1 LWRENIAEAKQMA
14 SERAANQSASV
25 SLATELDV
33 PLPHS
38 PLSIVGIGASAGG
51 LEAFSQ
57 LLRHLSI
64 HPERRG
70 TNEPEMAYVLIQHLD
85 PNHPS
90 LLTEILARTTKMPVT
105 EVTDGIEVEP
115 NHVYIIPPNKQMI
128 FAAGRLQISPRTKTK
143 GIYHPIDLFFRSIAA
158 ACGNRAIGI
167 VLSGSDGDGALGLSA
182 IKAAGG
188 TTFAQDIG
196 SARFDGMPQH
206 AADTGH
212 VDFILPPVAI
222 ASQLERIGGGL
233 PVDLGAEVVA
243 VVGVASPGEN
253 LPSEPPADSRQQIF
267 EFLHLQTGVNFAS
280 YKQATIDRRM
290 QRRLRHHRIFKLEE
304 YLSYLQANPPE
315 VEALY
320 ADLLI
325 DVTSFF
331 RDPEVFQALQAD
343 ILPQIVN
350 QKSPKSAIRI
360 WVAGCATGEEIYSVA
375 ICLLE
380 VMAEA
385 QISTQVQIFATDL
398 NEASIEMARRGIYPL
413 QRVKH
418 ITPERLAKFFVR
430 VEGGYQINRSVRDLC
445 VFARHNLGSDPPFS
459 RLDLIVCRNVLI
471 YFSAKLQK
479 AALQSLHYG
488 LKPNGFLMLG
498 TSETPGGSTELFNP
512 VDKKHQIY
520 SKRSIEPK
528 PSLDFVID
536 GDVKPRTRQNAMP
549 IEPLSGQTVVDR
561 SQQTAK
567 IDLQK
572 VADELLWKHYAPA
585 GVVINA
591 DLEIIQ
597 FRGETGAYLSAASGR
612 PSFSLLKMVSVNLRV
627 ELRSAI
633 NQAKKFNLPVTKSE
647 PIERVKFTV
656 IPFQVPGFADRYLLI
671 LFESL
676 AESLGTKLDRPER
689 AMPASHQSTNKQI
702 RKTLVEQENI
712 RLRQKLALTQ
722 EHLQSTLI
730 EQEEIASDA
739 QAAKEEMLS
748 SNEEFQSTNEEL
760 ETAKEEIQATNEEL
774 STVNEE
780 LRGRNLEVTLLNND
794 LINILSSVQL
804 PILIVGADLKI
815 GRFTPMAAQ
824 LFNLIPAD
832 IGRSFSHIRH
842 NLDLADLDRAILHT
856 IETLVVYQCEVRDT
870 TGGWY
875 HLIVRPY
882 KTGDD
887 RIAGATIVLLDVS
900 ELKHQTQEMQA
911 SRDYAKA
918 IVATIIEPLIVLDR
932 NFQIVTANPAFYQ
945 MFEVT
950 DTQIEGQLLQ
960 NLGNNQWR
968 IPGLRSRLEN
978 VFRTNTPFQD
988 YEVEHTFE
996 QIGRKTMVL
1005 NALQIYNAG
1014 GEPLLLLTIVDIT
1027 HRKQLE
1033 AERGELLDE
1042 AQSARAKAESAN
1054 LAKDTFLSIL
1064 SHELRSPLSAILGW
1078 SRLIAGGKV
1087 TPAQIKHGIEVID
1100 RSATTQNQLIGD
1112 LLDVSSITNGKLRL
1126 DIHPIDLVPII
1137 TDAIETVSLAAKA
1150 KNIQIQTQLD
1160 PAAHRILGDSTRI
1173 QQVLWNLLGN
1183 AIKFTD
1189 PGGKIT
1195 VHLSV
1200 VNVQRSATVQI
1211 QIIDSGKGIEPDFLP
1226 YIFDRFLQ
1234 ADSTSTRSYV
1244 GLGLGLTI
1252 VRYLVEL
1259 HGGTISVVSRV
1270 GSGSTFTVHLP
1281 LSTQLP
1287 AEPAFLG
1294 AIPSGLAASSPPIAD
1309 GSTLVGIHVLLV
1321 DDEADMRQLLTA
1333 ILDRAGATVTATESV
1348 ALALETL
1355 QANPDRY
1362 HVLLS
1367 DIGLP
1372 EQDGWMLIRQVRQ
1385 LSPESGGRIPAA
1397 ALTAY
1402 ASDRDREMA
1411 IRLGFQVHIAK
1422 PIEPNRLVA
1431 IVADL
1436 ARD

>member
-1 LWRENIAEAKQMA
+1 MA
-14 SERAANQSASV
+14 SESAANQSASV
-25 SLATELDV
+25 SSAIEITP

-57 LLRHLSI
+57 LLRHLSMR
-64 HPERRG
+64 PGRSGANG
-70 TNEPEMAYVLIQHLD
+70 TEMAYVLIQHLD
-85 PNHPS
+85 PHHQS
-90 LLTEILARTTKMPVT
+90 LLTEILARTTKLPVQ
-105 EVTDGIEVEP
+105 EVTDGIAVEP
-115 NHVYIIPPNKQMI
+115 NHVYVIPPNTQMI

-158 ACGNRAIGI
+158 ACGSRAIGI

-182 IKAAGG
+182 IKANGG
-188 TTFAQDIG
+188 MTFAQDIG

-206 AADTGH
+206 AADTGD
-212 VDFILPPVAI
+212 VDFILPPAAI
-222 ASQLERIGGGL
+222 ANQLERIGSGL
-233 PVDLGAEVVA
+233 PVDLSTEIPAPVGL
-243 VVGVASPGEN
+243 VVGGAAPVEN
-253 LPSEPPADSRQQIF
+253 LPSAPPIDTRQQIF
-267 EFLHLQTGVNFAS
+267 ELLRRETGVNFAS

-290 QRRLRHHRIFKLEE
+290 QRRLRYHQIFNLED
-304 YLSYLQANPPE
+304 YLSYLQANPVE
-315 VEALY
+315 VGALY
-320 ADLLI
+320 TDLLI

-331 RDPEVFQALQAD
+331 RDPEVFQALQVD
-343 ILPQIVN
+343 ILPQIVQQN
-350 QKSPKSAIRI
+350 SPKSAIRI

-385 QISTQVQIFATDL
+385 NISMQVQMFATDL
-398 NEASIEMARRGIYPL
+398 NEASIEIARRGIYPL

-418 ITPERLAKFFVR
+418 ITPERLERFFVR
-430 VEGGYQINRSVRDLC
+430 VEGGYQIDRSVRDLC

-459 RLDLIVCRNVLI
+459 RLDLVVCRNVLI
-471 YFSAKLQK
+471 YFAAKLQK
-479 AALQSLHYG
+479 AAIQSLHYG
-488 LKPNGFLMLG
+488 LKPNGFLLLG

-512 VDKKHQIY
+512 VDKKHRIY
-520 SKRSIEPK
+520 SKKSTK
-528 PSLDFVID
+528 PTPGLDFVID
-536 GDVKPRTRQNAMP
+536 GDIKPRTRQNTMP
-549 IEPLSGQTVVDR
+549 IEPLSGQPIIDA

-572 VADELLWKHYAPA
+572 VADELIWQHYAPA

-612 PSFSLLKMVSVNLRV
+612 PSFNLLKMVSVNLRV

-633 NQAKKFNLPVTKSE
+633 DRAKKFNLPVTKSE
-647 PIERVKFTV
+647 PIELVKFTV

-671 LFESL
+671 LFESV
-676 AESLGTKLDRPER
+676 AESLGTRLDRPER
-689 AMPASHQSTNKQI
+689 AMPASPQGTNKQI

-730 EQEEIASDA
+730 EQEEIARDV
-739 QAAKEEMLS
+739 QAVTEEMLS

-760 ETAKEEIQATNEEL
+760 ETAKEEIQAANEEL

-780 LRGRNLEVTLLNND
+780 LRSRNLEVTLLNND

-824 LFNLIPAD
+824 LFNLIPTD

-842 NLDLADLDRAILHT
+842 NLDLPDLDRAILQT
-856 IETLVVYQCEVRDT
+856 IDTLVVYQCEVRDT
-870 TGGWY
+870 AGAWY

-882 KTGDD
+882 RTGDN

-911 SRDYAKA
+911 ARDYAQA
-918 IVATIIEPLIVLDR
+918 IVATIIEPLLVLDR
-932 NFQIVTANPAFYQ
+932 QFQIVTANSAFYH
-945 MFEVT
+945 MFEVN
-950 DTQIEGQLLQ
+950 QSQVEGQLLQ

-968 IPGLRSRLEN
+968 IPGLQSRLEN
-978 VFRTNTPFQD
+978 VFLTDTPFLN

-996 QIGRKTMVL
+996 QIGHKTMLL
-1005 NALQIYNAG
+1005 NALQIYNSG
-1014 GEPLLLLTIVDIT
+1014 GEPLLLLAIVDIT
-1027 HRKQLE
+1027 HGKQLE
-1033 AERGELLDE
+1033 AERSELLAE

-1087 TPAQIKHGIEVID
+1087 TPDQIKHGLEVID

-1112 LLDVSSITNGKLRL
+1112 LLDISSITNGKLRL
-1126 DIHPIDLVPII
+1126 DVQPIDLVPII

-1150 KNIQIQTQLD
+1150 KHIQIQTHLD
-1160 PAAHRILGDSTRI
+1160 PLPQRILGDSIRI
-1173 QQVLWNLLGN
+1173 QQVMWNLLGN

-1259 HGGTISVVSRV
+1259 HGGTISVVSQV
-1270 GSGSTFTVHLP
+1270 GSGSTFTIQLP

-1287 AEPAFLG
+1287 IEPAFLG
-1294 AIPSGLAASSPPIAD
+1294 ARPID
-1309 GSTLVGIHVLLV
+1309 LTTPTDSSTLAGIHVLLV

-1355 QANPDRY
+1355 QANPERY
-1362 HVLLS
+1362 DVLLS
-1367 DIGLP
+1367 DIGMP

-1385 LSPESGGRIPAA
+1385 LSPEAGGKIPAA

-1402 ASDRDREMA
+1402 TSDRDREMA

-1422 PIEPNRLVA
+1422 PIEPDRLVA

>member
-1 LWRENIAEAKQMA
+1 MA
-14 SERAANQSASV
+14 SERVVNQSVAV
-25 SLATELDV
+25 SAATEIEA
-33 PLPHS
+33 PLPQS

-64 HPERRG
+64 RPGRRG
-70 TNEPEMAYVLIQHLD
+70 VKEPEMAYVLIQHLD

-90 LLTEILARTTKMPVT
+90 LLTEILARTTKMPVM
-105 EVTDGIEVEP
+105 EVTDGIEVQP
-115 NHVYIIPPNKQMI
+115 NHVYVIPPNTQMI

-143 GIYHPIDLFFRSIAA
+143 GVYHPIDLFFRSIAT
-158 ACGNRAIGI
+158 ACGSRAIGI

-212 VDFILPPVAI
+212 VDFILPPAAI
-222 ASQLERIGGGL
+222 AGRLERLGGRL
-233 PVDLGAEVVA
+233 PVDLGEEIVA
-243 VVGVASPGEN
+243 VDAPVELDLSSGLSG
-253 LPSEPPADSRQQIF
+253 DSHQQMF
-267 EFLHLQTGVNFAS
+267 EFLRLQTGVNFGS

-290 QRRLRHHRIFKLEE
+290 QRRMRQHQIFKLED
-304 YLSYLQANPPE
+304 YLGYLQANPSE
-315 VEALY
+315 VTALY
-320 ADLLI
+320 TDLLI

-331 RDPEVFQALQAD
+331 RDPEVFQALKAD
-343 ILPQIVN
+343 ILPQIVR

-385 QISTQVQIFATDL
+385 NISAQVQIFATDL
-398 NEASIEMARRGIYPL
+398 KEASIEIARRGIYPL
-413 QRVKH
+413 HRVKH
-418 ITPERLAKFFVR
+418 LDPERLARFFVR
-430 VEGGYQINRSVRDLC
+430 VEDGYQINRSVRDLC
-445 VFARHNLGSDPPFS
+445 VFARHNLGIDPPFS
-459 RLDLIVCRNVLI
+459 RLDLVVCRNVLI
-471 YFSAKLQK
+471 YFAAKLQK
-479 AALQSLHYG
+479 TVLQNLHYG
-488 LKPNGFLMLG
+488 LKPSGFLLLG
-498 TSETPGGSTELFNP
+498 TSETTVGSTELFDP
-512 VDKKHQIY
+512 VDPKHRIY

-528 PSLDFVID
+528 SSSDFIID
-536 GDVKPRTRQNAMP
+536 GEVKPRTRQNNMQ
-549 IEPLSGQTVVDR
+549 IVPLSEQTVVDD
-561 SQQTAK
+561 SQKTAK

-591 DLEIIQ
+591 DLEILQ

-612 PSFSLLKMVSVNLRV
+612 PSFNLLKMVSVNLRV
-627 ELRSAI
+627 ELRAAI
-633 NQAKKFNLPVTKSE
+633 DRAKKFNLPVTKSE
-647 PIERVKFTV
+647 PVELVKFTV
-656 IPFQVPGFADRYLLI
+656 IPFQVPGFADRYLLV
-671 LFESL
+671 LFEPL
-676 AESLGTKLDRPER
+676 AESLGAKLDRPER
-689 AMPASHQSTNKQI
+689 AIPASPQGTSKQM
-702 RKTLVEQENI
+702 RKTLVEQENT

-722 EHLQSTLI
+722 AHLQSTLI
-730 EQEEIASDA
+730 EQEDIARDV
-739 QAAKEEMLS
+739 QAVQEEMLS

-760 ETAKEEIQATNEEL
+760 ETAKEEIQAANEEL

-780 LRGRNLEVTLLNND
+780 LRSRNLEVTLLNND

-815 GRFTPMAAQ
+815 RRFTPMAAQ

-842 NLDLADLDRAILHT
+842 NLDLPDLDRAILQT
-856 IETLVVYQCEVRDT
+856 IETLVVYQCEVRDV

-932 NFQIVTANPAFYQ
+932 NFQIVTANPAFYR

-950 DTQIEGQLLQ
+950 ETQVQGQLLQ

-968 IPGLRSRLEN
+968 IPGLRSRLNN
-978 VFRTNTPFQD
+978 VFRTNTSFQD

-996 QIGRKTMVL
+996 QIGHKTMLL
-1005 NALQIYNAG
+1005 NALQIYNSG

-1033 AERGELLDE
+1033 AERSELLDE
-1042 AQSARAKAESAN
+1042 ARFARAKAESAN
-1054 LAKDTFLSIL
+1054 IAKDTFLSIL

-1087 TPAQIKHGIEVID
+1087 TPAQVQHGLEVID

-1126 DIHPIDLVPII
+1126 DIQPIDLVPIVA
-1137 TDAIETVSLAAKA
+1137 DAIETVSLAAKA
-1150 KNIQIQTQLD
+1150 KNIQIQTHLD
-1160 PAAHRILGDSTRI
+1160 PLPQRIVGDSTRI

-1195 VHLSV
+1195 VRLSV
-1200 VNVQRSATVQI
+1200 AKATVQI
-1211 QIIDSGKGIEPDFLP
+1211 QIIDSGHGIEPDFLP

-1259 HGGTISVVSRV
+1259 HGGTVSVVSEV

-1287 AEPAFLG
+1287 IEPAFLG
-1294 AIPSGLAASSPPIAD
+1294 AIQIGSTASSPPSTD
-1309 GSTLVGIHVLLV
+1309 GSTLAGIHVLLV

-1333 ILDRAGATVTATESV
+1333 ILDRAGAIVTATASV

-1355 QANPDRY
+1355 QANPERY

-1372 EQDGWMLIRQVRQ
+1372 EQDGWTLIRKVRQ
-1385 LSPESGGRIPAA
+1385 LSPEAGGRIPAA

-1402 ASDRDREMA
+1402 TSDRDREMA

-1422 PIEPNRLVA
+1422 PVEPDRLVA

-1436 ARD
+1436 VRD

>member
-1 LWRENIAEAKQMA
+1 MS
-14 SERAANQSASV
+14 SERAANQSADV
-25 SLATELDV
+25 SHTTEIEP

-38 PLSIVGIGASAGG
+38 ALSIVGIGASAGG

-57 LLRHLSI
+57 LLRHLSMR
-64 HPERRG
+64 PRRG
-70 TNEPEMAYVLIQHLD
+70 GEHEPEMAYVLIQHLD
-85 PNHPS
+85 PDHRS
-90 LLTEILARTTKMPVT
+90 LLTEILARTTKMPVQ
-105 EVTDGIEVEP
+105 EVTDGIVVEP
-115 NHVYIIPPNKQMI
+115 NHVYVIPPNTQMI

-143 GIYHPIDLFFRSIAA
+143 GVYHPIDLFFRSIAA
-158 ACGNRAIGI
+158 ACGSRAIGI

-182 IKAAGG
+182 IRAAGG
-188 TTFAQDIG
+188 TTFAQDID

-212 VDFILPPVAI
+212 VDFILSPVAI
-222 ASQLERIGGGL
+222 ANKLEQLGGRL
-233 PVDLGAEVVA
+233 PLVGAEIVPVK
-243 VVGVASPGEN
+243 
-253 LPSEPPADSRQQIF
+253 LPSRPPADSRQQIF
-267 EFLHLQTGVNFAS
+267 ELLHRETGVNFAS

-290 QRRLRHHRIFKLEE
+290 QRRLRYHQISDLED
-304 YLSYLQANPPE
+304 YLGYLQANPVE

-320 ADLLI
+320 TDLLI

-331 RDPEVFQALQAD
+331 RDLEVFQALRAD
-343 ILPQIVN
+343 ILPQIVQ
-350 QKSPKSAIRI
+350 QKSPKSPIRI

-385 QISTQVQIFATDL
+385 KISAQVQIFATDL
-398 NEASIEMARRGIYPL
+398 NEASIEIARRGIYPPH
-413 QRVKH
+413 RVKNL
-418 ITPERLAKFFVR
+418 TPERLARFFVR
-430 VEGGYQINRSVRDLC
+430 VEDGYQIDRSVRDLC

-459 RLDLIVCRNVLI
+459 RLDLVVCRNVLI
-471 YFSAKLQK
+471 YFAAKLQK
-479 AALQSLHYG
+479 TAIQNLHYG
-488 LKPNGFLMLG
+488 LKPNGFLLLG
-498 TSETPGGSTELFNP
+498 TSETPGGASERFDP
-512 VDKKHQIY
+512 VDKKHKIY
-520 SKRSIEPK
+520 RKRSIEPK

-536 GDVKPRTRQNAMP
+536 GDVKPRTRQNIRP
-549 IEPLSGQTVVDR
+549 IEPLNGKPVADDR
-561 SQQTAK
+561 QQTAK
-567 IDLQK
+567 IDLQT
-572 VADELLWKHYAPA
+572 VADELIWKHYAPA

-591 DLEIIQ
+591 NLEIVQ
-597 FRGETGAYLSAASGR
+597 FQGETGAYLSAASGR
-612 PSFSLLKMVSVNLRV
+612 PSFNLLKMVSVNLRV
-627 ELRSAI
+627 ELRAAI
-633 NQAKKFNLPVTKSE
+633 DRAKKFNLPVTKSE
-647 PIERVKFTV
+647 PVELVKFTV
-656 IPFQVPGFADRYLLI
+656 IPFQVPSFADRYLLI

-676 AESLGTKLDRPER
+676 AESLDRSAP
-689 AMPASHQSTNKQI
+689 ALPASPQGTNKQN
-702 RKTLVEQENI
+702 RKTLVEQENT

-722 EHLQSTLI
+722 QHLQSTLI
-730 EQEEIASDA
+730 EQEEIARDVQTA
-739 QAAKEEMLS
+739 QEEMLS

-760 ETAKEEIQATNEEL
+760 ETAKEEIQAANEEL

-780 LRGRNLEVTLLNND
+780 LRSRNLEVTLLNND

-804 PILIVGADLKI
+804 PILIVGADLTV

-824 LFNLIPAD
+824 VFNLIPTD

-842 NLDLADLDRAILHT
+842 NLDLPDLDRSILQT

-870 TGGWY
+870 AGGWY

-882 KTGDD
+882 KTADN
-887 RIAGATIVLLDVS
+887 RIAGATIVLLDVT
-900 ELKHQTQEMQA
+900 ELKHQTQAMQA
-911 SRDYAKA
+911 SRDYATA
-918 IVATIIEPLIVLDR
+918 IVSTIIEPLLVLDR
-932 NFQIVTANPAFYQ
+932 QFQIVTANPAFYQ
-945 MFEVT
+945 MFEV
-950 DTQIEGQLLQ
+950 DRAQVEGQLLQ
-960 NLGNNQWR
+960 NLGNNQWQ
-968 IPGLRSRLEN
+968 IPGLQSRLEQ
-978 VFRTNTPFQD
+978 VFLTNTSFQH

-996 QIGRKTMVL
+996 QIGHKTMVL
-1005 NALQIYNAG
+1005 NALQIYNSG

-1033 AERGELLDE
+1033 AERVELLAA

-1078 SRLIAGGKV
+1078 ARLISGGKV
-1087 TPAQIKHGIEVID
+1087 TPAQVQHGLEVID
-1100 RSATTQNQLIGD
+1100 RSATMQNQLIGD

-1126 DIHPIDLVPII
+1126 DIQPIDLVPII
-1137 TDAIETVSLAAKA
+1137 TDAIATVSLAAKA
-1150 KNIQIQTQLD
+1150 KQIQIHTQFD
-1160 PAAHRILGDSTRI
+1160 PVPYRILGDSTRI

-1200 VNVQRSATVQI
+1200 ANVQRSATVQI

-1259 HGGTISVVSRV
+1259 HGGTISVVSQV
-1270 GSGSTFTVHLP
+1270 GLGSTFTVHLP

-1294 AIPSGLAASSPPIAD
+1294 AIPAASSPISAD
-1309 GSTLVGIHVLLV
+1309 GSTLAGIHVLLV
-1321 DDEADMRQLLTA
+1321 DDEADIRQLLTA
-1333 ILDRAGATVTATESV
+1333 ILERAGATVTATASV
-1348 ALALETL
+1348 ALALDIL
-1355 QANPDRY
+1355 QAAPERY
-1362 HVLLS
+1362 DVLLS
-1367 DIGLP
+1367 DIGMP
-1372 EQDGWMLIRQVRQ
+1372 DRDGWMLIRQVRK
-1385 LSPESGGRIPAA
+1385 LSPEAGGRIPAA

-1402 ASDRDREMA
+1402 TSDRDRDMA

-1422 PIEPNRLVA
+1422 PVEPDRLVA

>member
-1 LWRENIAEAKQMA
+1 MTAET
-14 SERAANQSASV
+14 SGNQSV
-25 SLATELDV
+25 SPPAAREIDQ
-33 PLPHS
+33 PLPEQS
-38 PLSIVGIGASAGG
+38 MSIVGIGASAGG

-70 TNEPEMAYVLIQHLD
+70 TNEQEMAYVLIQHLD
-85 PNHPS
+85 PDHPS
-90 LLTEILARTTKMPVT
+90 LLTEILARTTAMPVQ

-115 NHVYIIPPNKQMI
+115 NHVYVIPPNKQMI

-143 GIYHPIDLFFRSIAA
+143 GIYHPIDLFFRSIAV
-158 ACGNRAIGI
+158 ACGSRAIGV

-188 TTFAQDIG
+188 KTFAQDIG

-212 VDFILPPVAI
+212 VDFILPPAAI
-222 ASQLERIGGGL
+222 ASQLERLGGGL
-233 PVDLGAEVVA
+233 PVDLGAASVA
-243 VVGVASPGEN
+243 VAALPVGVAAPREH
-253 LPSEPPADSRQQIF
+253 LPSTPPTDSRQQIF
-267 EFLHLQTGVNFAS
+267 ELLRRETGVNFAS

-290 QRRLRHHRIFKLEE
+290 QRRMSHHQIFNQED
-304 YLSYLQANPPE
+304 YLSYLQVNPVE
-315 VEALY
+315 IEALY
-320 ADLLI
+320 TDLLI

-331 RDPEVFQALQAD
+331 RDPEVFQALQSD
-343 ILPQIVN
+343 ILTQIVS

-380 VMAEA
+380 VMTEA
-385 QISTQVQIFATDL
+385 KISAQVQIFATDL
-398 NEASIEMARRGIYPL
+398 NEASIEIARRGIYPL
-413 QRVKH
+413 HQVKH
-418 ITPERLAKFFVR
+418 LDPQRLAQFFVR
-430 VEGGYQINRSVRDLC
+430 VDNGYQINRTVRDLC
-445 VFARHNLGSDPPFS
+445 VFARHNLGIDPPFS

-471 YFSAKLQK
+471 YFAAKLQRT
-479 AALQSLHYG
+479 AIQSMHYG
-488 LKPNGFLMLG
+488 LKPNGFLLLG
-498 TSETPGGSTELFNP
+498 TSETPGGATELFDP
-512 VDKKHQIY
+512 VDKKHKIY

-536 GDVKPRTRQNAMP
+536 GDVKPRIRQNVMQ
-549 IEPLSGQTVVDR
+549 IEPLNGQAAIDE

-585 GVVINA
+585 GVMINA
-591 DLEIIQ
+591 DLEILQ
-597 FRGETGAYLSAASGR
+597 FRGETGAYLSAAAGR
-612 PSFSLLKMVSVNLRV
+612 PSFNLLKMVSVNLRV
-627 ELRSAI
+627 ELRAAI
-633 NQAKKFNLPVTKSE
+633 DRAKKFNLPVTKSE
-647 PIERVKFTV
+647 PAELVKFTV
-656 IPFQVPGFADRYLLI
+656 IPFQVPGFADRYLLV

-676 AESLGTKLDRPER
+676 ADDPRLDRSQKSLS
-689 AMPASHQSTNKQI
+689 ASPQGTNKRI

-722 EHLQSTLI
+722 AHLQSILI
-730 EQEEIASDA
+730 EQEEIARDF
-739 QAAKEEMLS
+739 QAAQEEMLS

-760 ETAKEEIQATNEEL
+760 ETAKEEIQAANEEL

-780 LRGRNLEVTLLNND
+780 LRSRNLEVTLLNND

-815 GRFTPMAAQ
+815 GRFTPMAGQ

-842 NLDLADLDRAILHT
+842 NLDLPDLDRAILQT

-870 TGGWY
+870 AGRWY
-875 HLIVRPY
+875 HTIVRPY
-882 KTGDD
+882 RTSDD
-887 RIAGATIVLLDVS
+887 RIAGATIVLLDVT

-932 NFQIVTANPAFYQ
+932 QFRIVTANPAFYQ
-945 MFEVT
+945 MFEVKE
-950 DTQIEGQLLQ
+950 TQVEGQLLQ

-968 IPGLRSRLEN
+968 IPGLQSRLEN
-978 VFRTNTPFQD
+978 VFQTNTPFQN

-996 QIGRKTMVL
+996 QIGHKTMLL

-1014 GEPLLLLTIVDIT
+1014 GDPLLLLTIVDIT
-1027 HRKQLE
+1027 HGKQLE
-1033 AERGELLDE
+1033 AERSDLLGK

-1078 SRLIAGGKV
+1078 ARLISSGKV
-1087 TPAQIKHGIEVID
+1087 TPAQVQHGLEVID

-1126 DIHPIDLVPII
+1126 DNRLMDLIPVI
-1137 TDAIETVSLAAKA
+1137 TDAIETVALAAKA
-1150 KNIQIQTQLD
+1150 KQIQIQTHLD
-1160 PAAHRILGDSTRI
+1160 PLAHRILGDSTRI
-1173 QQVLWNLLGN
+1173 QQVMWNLLGN

-1195 VHLSV
+1195 VRLSIA
-1200 VNVQRSATVQI
+1200 NATAQI
-1211 QIIDSGKGIEPDFLP
+1211 QVIDSGKGIEPDFLP

-1234 ADSTSTRSYV
+1234 ADSSSTRSYV

-1270 GSGSTFTVHLP
+1270 GSGSTFTVNLP

-1287 AEPAFLG
+1287 IEPAFLG
-1294 AIPSGLAASSPPIAD
+1294 ALQIGSTAAIPSIPD
-1309 GSTLVGIHVLLV
+1309 GSTLAGIHVLLV
-1321 DDEADMRQLLTA
+1321 DDEADVRELLTA
-1333 ILDRAGATVTATESV
+1333 ILDRAGATVTATASV

-1355 QANPDRY
+1355 QAHPDRY
-1362 HVLLS
+1362 DVLLS
-1367 DIGLP
+1367 DIGMP
-1372 EQDGWMLIRQVRQ
+1372 DRDGWTLIRQVRQ
-1385 LSPESGGRIPAA
+1385 LSPEAGGRIPAA

-1422 PIEPNRLVA
+1422 PIEPDRLVA

>member
-1 LWRENIAEAKQMA
+1 MA
-14 SERAANQSASV
+14 SERAVNQSASG
-25 SLATELDV
+25 SPATAIDA
-33 PLPHS
+33 PLPRT

-64 HPERRG
+64 RPGRRG
-70 TNEPEMAYVLIQHLD
+70 KNEPEMAYVLIQHLD

-90 LLTEILARTTKMPVT
+90 LLTEILARTTKMPVQ

-115 NHVYIIPPNKQMI
+115 NHVYIIPPNTQMI

-143 GIYHPIDLFFRSIAA
+143 GVYHPIDLFFQSIAA
-158 ACGNRAIGI
+158 ACGSRAIGI

-212 VDFILPPVAI
+212 VDFILPPAAI
-222 ASQLERIGGGL
+222 ASQLERIGGRV
-233 PVDLGAEVVA
+233 PVDLGAESVA
-243 VVGVASPGEN
+243 VVGVAAPLEN

-267 EFLHLQTGVNFAS
+267 ELLRRKTGVDFAS

-290 QRRLRHHRIFKLEE
+290 QRRMSQHQIFNQED

-315 VEALY
+315 IEALY
-320 ADLLI
+320 TDLLI

-331 RDPEVFQALQAD
+331 RDPEVFQALQAE
-343 ILPQIVN
+343 ILPQIVT

-398 NEASIEMARRGIYPL
+398 NEASIEIARRGIYPL
-413 QRVKH
+413 HRVKH
-418 ITPERLAKFFVR
+418 LDPQRLAQFFVR
-430 VEGGYQINRSVRDLC
+430 VEDGYQINRSVRDLC
-445 VFARHNLGSDPPFS
+445 VFARHNLGIDPPFS

-471 YFSAKLQK
+471 YFAAKLQK
-479 AALQSLHYG
+479 TAIQSLHYG
-488 LKPNGFLMLG
+488 LKPNGFLLLG
-498 TSETPGGSTELFNP
+498 TSETPGGATELFDP
-512 VDKKHQIY
+512 VDKKHKIY
-520 SKRSIEPK
+520 SKRSIEPT

-536 GDVKPRTRQNAMP
+536 GDVKPRARQHAMP
-549 IEPLSGQTVVDR
+549 IAPLSGQPVIDA

-572 VADELLWKHYAPA
+572 VADELIWKHYAPA
-585 GVVINA
+585 GVVINT

-612 PSFSLLKMVSVNLRV
+612 PSFNLLKMVSVNLRV
-627 ELRSAI
+627 ELRAAI
-633 NQAKKFNLPVTKSE
+633 DRAKKFNLPVTKSE
-647 PIERVKFTV
+647 PVERVNFTV
-656 IPFQVPGFADRYLLI
+656 IPFQVPGFADRYLLV

-676 AESLGTKLDRPER
+676 AESDMRLDRPQR
-689 AMPASHQSTNKQI
+689 AIPASPQGTSKQI

-722 EHLQSTLI
+722 AHLQSTLI
-730 EQEEIASDA
+730 EQEEIARDF
-739 QAAKEEMLS
+739 QAAQEEMLS

-760 ETAKEEIQATNEEL
+760 ETAKEEIQAANEEL

-780 LRGRNLEVTLLNND
+780 LRDRNVEVTLLNND

-815 GRFTPMAAQ
+815 GRFTPMAGQ

-842 NLDLADLDRAILHT
+842 NLDLPDLDRAILQT

-882 KTGDD
+882 RTDDD

-932 NFQIVTANPAFYQ
+932 HFQVITANPAFYR
-945 MFEVT
+945 MFEVNE
-950 DTQIEGQLLQ
+950 TQVEGQLLE
-960 NLGNNQWR
+960 NLGNNQWQ

-978 VFRTNTPFQD
+978 VFLTDTPFQD

-996 QIGRKTMVL
+996 QIGHKTMLL
-1005 NALQIYNAG
+1005 NALQIYNSG

-1027 HRKQLE
+1027 HGKQLE
-1033 AERGELLDE
+1033 AERNELLGE
-1042 AQSARAKAESAN
+1042 AKSARAKAESAN

-1087 TPAQIKHGIEVID
+1087 TPAQVQHGLEVID
-1100 RSATTQNQLIGD
+1100 RSATIQNQLISD

-1126 DIHPIDLVPII
+1126 DAQLVDLVPII
-1137 TDAIETVSLAAKA
+1137 IEAIETVALAAKA
-1150 KNIQIQTQLD
+1150 KNIQIQTHLD
-1160 PAAHRILGDSTRI
+1160 PLPSRIVGDSTRI

-1195 VHLSV
+1195 VRLSV
-1200 VNVQRSATVQI
+1200 ANVQLPATAIAQI

-1234 ADSTSTRSYV
+1234 ADSTSTRAYV

-1259 HGGTISVVSRV
+1259 HGGTISVVSQV
-1270 GSGSTFTVHLP
+1270 GSGSTFTVQLP

-1287 AEPAFLG
+1287 TEPAFLG
-1294 AIPSGLAASSPPIAD
+1294 ARPIDLTVPTD
-1309 GSTLVGIHVLLV
+1309 GSTLAGIHVLLV
-1321 DDEADMRQLLTA
+1321 DDEADIRQLLTA
-1333 ILDRAGATVTATESV
+1333 ILDRAGAIVTATAS
-1348 ALALETL
+1348 AAIALEAL
-1355 QANPDRY
+1355 QAHPDRY
-1362 HVLLS
+1362 DVLLS
-1367 DIGLP
+1367 DIGMP
-1372 EQDGWMLIRQVRQ
+1372 EQDGWTLIRQVRQ
-1385 LSPESGGRIPAA
+1385 LSPEAGGGIPAA

-1402 ASDRDREMA
+1402 TSDRDREMA

-1422 PIEPNRLVA
+1422 PIEPDRLVA

>member
-1 LWRENIAEAKQMA
+1 MA
-14 SERAANQSASV
+14 SEREVNQSA
-25 SLATELDV
+25 ATS
-33 PLPHS
+33 PATAINAQLPKS

-57 LLRHLSI
+57 LLPHLSI
-64 HPERRG
+64 RPEQRG
-70 TNEPEMAYVLIQHLD
+70 ANEIQMAYVLIQHLD
-85 PNHPS
+85 PHHPS
-90 LLTEILARTTKMPVT
+90 LLAEILARTTKMPVK

-115 NHVYIIPPNKQMI
+115 NQVYIIPPNTQMI
-128 FAAGRLQISPRTKTK
+128 FAAGRLQISPRTITK
-143 GIYHPIDLFFRSIAA
+143 GVYHPIDLFFRSIAA
-158 ACGNRAIGI
+158 ACGRRAIGI
-167 VLSGSDGDGALGLSA
+167 VLSGYDGDGASGLSA

-196 SARFDGMPQH
+196 SARVDGMPQH
-206 AADTGH
+206 AANTGD
-212 VDFILPPVAI
+212 VDFILPPAAI
-222 ASQLERIGGGL
+222 ATQLERLSAGL
-233 PVDLGAEVVA
+233 PVELDEEIPPVD
-243 VVGVASPGEN
+243 
-253 LPSEPPADSRQQIF
+253 LPSQIPPDNRQQIF
-267 EFLHLQTGVNFAS
+267 EFLRLQTGVNFAN

-290 QRRLRHHRIFKLEE
+290 QRRMRHHQIFKLED
-304 YLSYLQANPPE
+304 YLSYLQANPRE
-315 VEALY
+315 IAALS

-331 RDPEVFQALQAD
+331 RDPEVFGALQTD
-343 ILPQIVN
+343 IIPQIIA
-350 QKSPKSAIRI
+350 QKSSKSAIRI

-385 QISTQVQIFATDL
+385 KISAQVQIFATDL
-398 NEASIEMARRGIYPL
+398 KEASIEIARRGIYSP

-418 ITPERLAKFFVR
+418 ITPERLARFFVR
-430 VEGGYQINRSVRDLC
+430 VEDGYQINRSVRDLC

-459 RLDLIVCRNVLI
+459 RLDLVMCRNVLI
-471 YFSAKLQK
+471 YFGAKLQK
-479 AALQSLHYG
+479 TVLQSLHYG
-488 LKPNGFLMLG
+488 LKPNGFLLLG
-498 TSETPGGSTELFNP
+498 TSETTVGAAELFDP
-512 VDKKHQIY
+512 VDKQHKIY
-520 SKRSIEPK
+520 GKRSIEPK
-528 PSLDFVID
+528 PSLELVID
-536 GDVKPRTRQNAMP
+536 GDVKPRTRQNTMQ
-549 IEPLSGQTVVDR
+549 IEPASGKTVLDP

-591 DLEIIQ
+591 DLEILQ
-597 FRGETGAYLSAASGR
+597 FRGETGAYLSAAPGR
-612 PSFSLLKMVSVNLRV
+612 PSFNLLKMVSVNLRV

-647 PIERVKFTV
+647 LVELVKFTI

-676 AESLGTKLDRPER
+676 PESPSAKLDRSNQAILAP
-689 AMPASHQSTNKQI
+689 PQGTNKQI
-702 RKTLVEQENI
+702 RKTLVEQENT
-712 RLRQKLALTQ
+712 RLKQKLALTQ
-722 EHLQSTLI
+722 EHLQATLI
-730 EQEEIASDA
+730 EQDETAREV
-739 QAAKEEMLS
+739 QAARDEMLS

-760 ETAKEEIQATNEEL
+760 ETAKEEIQAANEEL

-780 LRGRNLEVTLLNND
+780 LRSRNLEVTLLNND

-824 LFNLIPAD
+824 VFNLISAD

-842 NLDLADLDRAILHT
+842 NLELPDLDRSILRT

-882 KTGDD
+882 KTGDN
-887 RIAGATIVLLDVS
+887 RIAGATIVLLDIS

-932 NFQIVTANPAFYQ
+932 NFKVLTANPAFYQ
-945 MFEVT
+945 MFELNQ
-950 DTQIEGQLLQ
+950 TQVEGQLLQ
-960 NLGNNQWR
+960 NLGHNQWR
-968 IPGLRSRLEN
+968 IPGLRARLEQ
-978 VFRTNTPFQD
+978 VFQTDTPLQD
-988 YEVEHTFE
+988 YEVEHSFE
-996 QIGRKTMVL
+996 QIGRKTMLL

-1033 AERGELLDE
+1033 AERSELLTD
-1042 AQSARAKAESAN
+1042 ARFARTKAESAN
-1054 LAKDTFLSIL
+1054 IAKDTFLSIL

-1078 SRLIAGGKV
+1078 SRLLSSGKM
-1087 TPAQIKHGIEVID
+1087 TPAQVQHGLEVID

-1126 DIHPIDLVPII
+1126 DVQPIDLVPII
-1137 TDAIETVSLAAKA
+1137 TDAIETVTLAAKA
-1150 KNIQIQTQLD
+1150 KQIQIQTHLD
-1160 PAAHRILGDSTRI
+1160 PLPQRILGDSTRI
-1173 QQVLWNLLGN
+1173 QQVMWNLLGN

-1195 VHLSV
+1195 VYLSV
-1200 VNVQRSATVQI
+1200 AKAVEQI
-1211 QIIDSGKGIEPDFLP
+1211 QIIDSGRGIEPDFLP
-1226 YIFDRFLQ
+1226 HIFDRFLQ
-1234 ADSTSTRSYV
+1234 ADSTSTRAYV

-1259 HGGTISVVSRV
+1259 HGGTISVVSQV

-1281 LSTQLP
+1281 LSTKLP
-1287 AEPAFLG
+1287 PEPAFLG
-1294 AIPSGLAASSPPIAD
+1294 ARPNNVTIPSISS
-1309 GSTLVGIHVLLV
+1309 GSTLKGIQVLLV

-1333 ILDRAGATVTATESV
+1333 ILDRAGATVTATATV
-1348 ALALETL
+1348 PLALETL
-1355 QANPDRY
+1355 QAHPKLYD
-1362 HVLLS
+1362 VLLS

-1372 EQDGWMLIRQVRQ
+1372 EQDGWTLIRQVRQ
-1385 LSPESGGRIPAA
+1385 LTPDAGGEIPAA
-1397 ALTAY
+1397 AVTAY

-1422 PIEPNRLVA
+1422 PIEPDRLVA

-1436 ARD
+1436 VRD